1 MMPLD
6 CTKLTPDEREAL
18 FGREFREIHILSF
31 GSTASG
37 ALLTCVV
44 IAGKPVHLI
53 GDPEKSLSTYLG
65 GRSLGRT
72 H

>member
-1 MMPLD
+1 MPLD
-6 CTKLTPDEREAL
+6 CTTLTPDEREVL
-18 FGREFREIHILSF
+18 FGRQFREIHILSF

-44 IAGKPVHLI
+44 LAGKPVHLV
-53 GDPEKSLSTYLG
+53 GDPAQSLQTILG
-65 GRSLGRT
+65 GREPGPA